1 MNRALY
7 SLGEECLPHCHQLSP
22 GAEKGLVTWGIRRM
36 VMRPSYGHLW
46 SSGIRWRCADFAFI
60 ARSAGGLKFDRITL
74 SAFALLQPFRKTSI
88 FPSFK
93 KSAPCFFR
101 SDYPKAGAVHVN
113 CAETLNISGLTA
125 PVPIRDSDS
134 WLFRP
139 NSLIFASTSDRTSG
153 LTIFLGF
160 SRFASLAS
168 HATGS

>member
-1 MNRALY
+1 MVIFGPAAFGGVALISR
-7 SLGEECLPHCHQLSP
+7 SLRGAPEASNLIGSHYRRLHSCSPFEKPQSFLLS
-22 GAEKGLVTWGIRRM
+22 RSQ
-36 VMRPSYGHLW
+36 RPV
-46 SSGIRWRCADFAFI
+46 
-60 ARSAGGLKFDRITL
+60 
-74 SAFALLQPFRKTSI
+74 
-88 FPSFK
+88 
-93 KSAPCFFR
+93 FFR